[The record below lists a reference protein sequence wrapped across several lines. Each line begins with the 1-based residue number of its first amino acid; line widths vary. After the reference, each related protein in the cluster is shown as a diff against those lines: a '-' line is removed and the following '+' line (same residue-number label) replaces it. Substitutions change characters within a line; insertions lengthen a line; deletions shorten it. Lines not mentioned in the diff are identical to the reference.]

1 MSCLVMHK
9 RVSFQV
15 EREHMCTVPF
25 HTGRIHVFEMNP
37 GKIAENA
44 IGGVRK
50 RDSTGVIIRNKHFS
64 LLLATNVKL
73 IRV

>member
-1 MSCLVMHK
+1 
-9 RVSFQV
+9 
-15 EREHMCTVPF
+15 MCTVPF

-73 IRV
+73 IRVYLDFMWHSVGANTWR